1 MFPHWR
7 LSHARGYLLLGL
19 IDEAA
24 DELSQLPEDWLDK
37 DETLAL
43 RAAILQEQHDWL
55 QLQAL
60 ASDLARRMP
69 AAAEWWIMWAYATRR
84 AESLSAAQAILREAE
99 LQHPTEATIPF
110 NLACYA
116 CQLGDLGSARLL
128 LARAIALDPSFA
140 TSALNDPDLEP
151 LRATG
156 WKP

>member
-7 LSHARGYLLLGL
+7 LSHARGYLILGL

-24 DELSQLPEDWLDK
+24 DELAQLPDEWLDK
-37 DETLAL
+37 DDTLAL
-43 RAAILQEQHDWL
+43 RAAILQEQKDWL

-69 AAAEWWIMWAYATRR
+69 GTAEWWIMWAYATRR
-84 AESLSAAQAILREAE
+84 AESLPAAQSILREAE
-99 LQHPTEATIPF
+99 LQHPTEATIQF

-116 CQLGDLGSARLL
+116 CQLGDLEAARQR
-128 LARAIALDPSFA
+128 LAHAISLDKSFA
-140 TSALNDPDLEP
+140 SSALSDPDLAP

-156 WKP
+156 WRP